1 MNKFITFSEAKLPEE
16 FGLGAIGG
24 PQYNTTLSTNANGYE
39 QRNVNWLYA
48 RAKYDIAPSIKT
60 TEQLENLLLFFRS
73 HKGKAI
79 GFRFKDWNDC
89 EAYEEFQML
98 SDGVTKSF
106 SLIKTYQL
114 GSTSDVRLINKPV
127 AGSLRVFAND
137 IPTPVQCDYTKG
149 LVTFLQIPESGCKI
163 TASFAFDVPVRFDID
178 FLPFTS
184 EANPQIAT
192 IPLIEV
198 RV

>member
-1 MNKFITFSEAKLPEE
+1 MNKFITFSEERLPEE

-60 TEQLENLLLFFRS
+60 TKQLENLLLFFRA

-79 GFRFKDWNDC
+79 GFRFKDHNDC
-89 EAYEEFQML
+89 QGYKEFQMR
-98 SDGVTKSF
+98 SDGITKSF
-106 SLIKTYQL
+106 PLIKTYQL
-114 GSTSDVRLINKPV
+114 GNTRDVRLINKPV
-127 AGSLRVFAND
+127 ADSLRIFASD

-149 LVTFLQIPESGCKI
+149 VVTFLQIPESGRNI
-163 TASFAFDVPVRFDID
+163 TASFLFDVQYALTSTFCRSLVKLIRK
-178 FLPFTS
+178 LPPS
-184 EANPQIAT
+184 
-192 IPLIEV
+192 L
-198 RV
+198 